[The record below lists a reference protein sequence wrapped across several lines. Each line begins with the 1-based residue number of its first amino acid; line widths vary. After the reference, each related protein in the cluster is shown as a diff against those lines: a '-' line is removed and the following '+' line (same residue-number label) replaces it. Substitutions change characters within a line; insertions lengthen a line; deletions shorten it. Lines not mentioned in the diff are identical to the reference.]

1 MIKPGDKL
9 IVKSKEE
16 ILKIRGMYEC
26 YFADC
31 MFNFCNKE
39 VTVRAFGNIKNFD
52 GPVIRL
58 YESSC
63 CWNEWMFKSDSIKQ
77 MEIE

>member
-9 IVKSKEE
+9 IVKSKED
-16 ILKIRGMYEC
+16 ILKIRGMYNC
-26 YFADC
+26 HFADS

-39 VTVRAFGNIKNFD
+39 VTVRAFGNIKNFY
-52 GPVIRL
+52 GPVILL
-58 YESSC
+58 YESSYW
-63 CWNEWMFKSDSIKQ
+63 WNEWMFKDNSIKQ

>member
-16 ILKIRGMYEC
+16 ILKIRGMYDC

-58 YESSC
+58 
-63 CWNEWMFKSDSIKQ
+63 
-77 MEIE
+77 